1 MEKLLINT
9 QLQIEG
15 DEKKKKEEEKEKEK
29 EKKLTL
35 KGDETPSYP
44 KLKYSQQLHRL
55 TSAEQLHKY
64 EKFKICQTNKIFIFH
79 FRKLKRNTESNRKF
93 KFESV
98 LEF

>member
-15 DEKKKKEEEKEKEK
+15 DEKKKKEKEKEK